1 MIFEDPIFETDS
13 TLESSETFTSQL
25 KEIGGTGFDE
35 HNANYIRG
43 TVYSDVSGTLKIQ
56 FGDGTYWDC
65 EESKD
70 YTSQEKLGFTV
81 PVVAPCV
88 RVVYD
93 NGSSGQSTFRLK
105 VYLKGE

>member
-13 TLESSETFTSQL
+13 TLGSSETFESQS

-43 TVYSDVSGTLKIQ
+43 TIYSDVSGTLKIQ
-56 FGDGTYWDC
+56 FGDGTNWDC
-65 EESKD
+65 EESRD
-70 YTSQEKLGFTV
+70 YTSQEKLGFTIE
-81 PVVAPCV
+81 VVSPYV

-93 NGSSGQSTFRLK
+93 NGSSEQSTFRLK
-105 VYLKGE
+105 TYLKGE